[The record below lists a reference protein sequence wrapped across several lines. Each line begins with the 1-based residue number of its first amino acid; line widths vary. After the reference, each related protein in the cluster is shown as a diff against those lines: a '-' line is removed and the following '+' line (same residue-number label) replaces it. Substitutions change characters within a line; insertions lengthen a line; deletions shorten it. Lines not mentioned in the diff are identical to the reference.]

1 MSFSRRF
8 LFPSLSIAAFSA
20 FLFSSGSRAAPPP
33 LPPLAFQRTSLDAT
47 GERPEICLH
56 FDQNLNAQD
65 TPTLAHFVHLSPELP
80 FTPRIEASAFCLG
93 DLAFAQAY
101 RVTVDPAF
109 ASTDGRHL
117 AAPLVLNARFGRR
130 ESSVAFAGDGF
141 ILPGRAPGHVTGLAV
156 ESVNVATV
164 RVHVFRLSAHRQ
176 FPGLTGIDST
186 DLNLSQTSFQ
196 PWAFRHLLDTSLRE
210 VWHGTMTIDSVPDH
224 STTTAF
230 PLADTIGT
238 GQPGLY
244 LVTIE
249 NAAIA
254 REKSPVET
262 ALKGRDDG
270 RYGPQSQMIAAHW
283 VNLSNLGLTM
293 LRGEDGLTVSTRSLM
308 SGQPA
313 AGVNLTLRARDGGVL
328 GSVTTDASGLG
339 HFDAPLLRGTMA
351 DRPLIL
357 LASQGDDFGFL
368 LLDRQWFD
376 FSEHH
381 VDGADSGPPGDN
393 RALLQP
399 DRGIYRPGE
408 TVHLLALLRDRAG
421 NALDNAR
428 PTLVLRRPD
437 MMEERRIQLTG
448 EAEGGYAVTLP
459 LSASAPTGLW
469 RADILLDP
477 SLPPIGSARF
487 EVQDFVPPVIEAN
500 FKPPAFASIGQE
512 ITIDAT
518 VRFLYGAPGAGL
530 KSDSS
535 YRIVPAADPVPGHKG
550 WAFGFENE
558 DIPSGSGDI
567 GAIPT
572 DRDGHARLA
581 FTPDIPQGL
590 TRPLDIDVRAGFLD
604 PMGRRVGEH
613 LTIPVRRTAPLI
625 GLHVAADASADTGSA
640 AIPIDLASF
649 APDNSPI
656 AIGNIHW
663 TLARINRIYNWSHTS
678 DNGWTFS
685 SHTVDVPMRSGDL
698 TTDAR
703 GMARITP
710 MLGWGEYRLSA
721 MPAENGGA
729 TGTSL
734 HFQVGWGGGGD
745 ASTPDRLPLSVR
757 DPQIAPG
764 GQTIIHISGGFAGQ
778 AQVTLATDRVLNT
791 RFVDVPKEGLDIPV
805 TATPDWD
812 TGAYA
817 LVTLYRPLNGPSGLR
832 PHDPVRAVGVAWIG
846 VNQDRHRLDVALDA
860 PETVVP
866 RRRITL
872 PVTVHAAQGTSV
884 DHVRIAVAAVDQ
896 GILNLTH
903 FKPLDLFDALY
914 GRRRLGLDM
923 LDNYGALLLSDAKA
937 GHIRAGGDG
946 AAADSGADGPPVRT
960 TKSVALFDGPVALD
974 PAGHGSVSF
983 EVPDFDGRL
992 HLMAS
997 AWSEDAVGN
1006 AQGDITTRDPV
1017 FPDLGLPRFLAP
1029 GDTAQAL
1036 VSIVNVDGPA
1046 ARYDVQVTT
1055 DGPLRVAG
1063 PAMIGATVKSGDRAD
1078 LRVQLTAMPSLAGRT
1093 AVAHVHLAL
1102 RRAGSSAPLLTRSW
1116 PIGIRLAHVPVTV
1129 TRSVLLQP
1137 GDHQTWGATA
1147 LAGFDPAD
1155 TQVTLGISASGGIDT
1170 IGLLQSLQSSLWGD
1184 SDTLAAQARALLQVT
1199 TPAWLGMHETRD
1211 DLHKNIQS
1219 VIDTLFDRQNPSG
1232 EIGQWERS
1240 DGRSLP
1246 DDQDYLA
1253 DFLIRAKA
1261 AGYDVP
1267 EDRLG
1272 LLLDQIESEQV
1283 QSLSSDGDDADRETR
1298 AATLNT
1304 RAYATYVLARAG
1316 RLHPDGMRDL
1326 AASLIARQDGG
1337 HVSYVWAGTAGSN
1350 AQAHPLALG
1359 HLAVALALDDAP
1371 DDDSATSPGALL
1383 DAAIVALGPPRAG
1396 KPDLWDYKYWTYVRD
1411 LAGLA
1416 ALTAEA
1422 HDDRRTRLLVDRFGR
1437 LTLAYDD
1444 LMNVTKTALLEAASA
1459 MNADTAG
1466 RSVRVRGQADATP
1479 LHLPLIYPFKPAALE
1494 RGIPIEN
1501 TGRKT
1506 LFSTLT
1512 LHGEPAGNVQPLAN
1526 GLTLEMKGFSLGG
1539 APFDLTHMKQNDRF
1553 IVSLGGTALNP
1564 GNYQVVITSLLPAGW
1579 EIESIVSP
1587 EDAAPEERYGRDAED
1602 DRTKPPYAFLG
1613 ILSRT
1618 EHAAALDDRFSAV
1631 LRFSTRSPE
1640 LAARGFH
1647 VAYIVRATTR
1657 GHFALPEAVV
1667 SARYRPSL
1675 MARTASGS
1683 IEIAPH

>member
-1 MSFSRRF
+1 MSSSRH
-8 LFPSLSIAAFSA
+8 L
-20 FLFSSGSRAAPPP
+20 LFSSLSVAVVSVLVPSSSSRAAPTS

-56 FDQNLNAQD
+56 FDQSLNARD
-65 TPTLAHFVHLSPELP
+65 TSTLAHLVHLSPETS
-80 FTPRIEASAFCLG
+80 FTPRIEANAFCLG
-93 DLAFAQAY
+93 NLAFAQAY

-109 ASTDGRHL
+109 TSADGRHL
-117 AAPLVLNARFGRR
+117 ATPIVLNARFGRR
-130 ESSVAFAGDGF
+130 DSSVALTGDGF
-141 ILPGRAPGHVTGLAV
+141 ILPGRAPGHTTGLAV
-156 ESVNVATV
+156 ETVNVATV
-164 RVHVFRLSAHRQ
+164 RVHVFRLSAHQQ
-176 FPGLTGIDST
+176 FPGLTGIDSG

-196 PWAFRHLLDTSLRE
+196 PWTFRHLLDTSLRE
-210 VWHGTMTIDSVPDH
+210 VWHGTMTIDGTADH

-230 PLADTIGT
+230 PLADTIGA

-244 LVTIE
+244 LVTVE
-249 NAAIA
+249 DAATTH
-254 REKSPVET
+254 EKSPVET
-262 ALKGRDDG
+262 ALKARGNSL
-270 RYGPQSQMIAAHW
+270 YGSQSQTISGHW

-293 LRGEDGLTVSTRSLM
+293 LRGEDGLNVSTRSLM

-313 AGVNLTLRARDGGVL
+313 AGVNLTLRARDGSIL
-328 GSVTTDASGLG
+328 GNVTTDASGLG
-339 HFDAPLLRGTMA
+339 RFDAPLLRGTMA
-351 DRPLIL
+351 DRPSIL
-357 LASQGDDFGFL
+357 LANQGDDFGFL
-368 LLDRQWFD
+368 HLDRQWFD

-381 VDGADSGPPGDN
+381 VEGTDGAPAGGN

-408 TVHLLALLRDRAG
+408 TVHLLALLRDRGG
-421 NALDNAR
+421 NAIGNAH

-437 MMEERRIQLTG
+437 MMEERRITLAG

-459 LSASAPTGLW
+459 LSASAPMGLW
-469 RADILLDP
+469 RAEILLDP

-487 EVQDFVPPVIEAN
+487 EVQDFVPPVIEAS
-500 FKPPAFASIGQE
+500 FKQPAFATVGQE
-512 ITIDAT
+512 VTVDAS
-518 VRFLYGAPGAGL
+518 VRFLYGAPGADL

-535 YRIVPAADPVPGHKG
+535 YRIVPATDPVPSHKG

-558 DIPSGSGDI
+558 DIPSSSGDI
-567 GAIPT
+567 STAPT
-572 DRDGHARLA
+572 DHDGHALLT

-613 LTIPVRRTAPLI
+613 LTIPVRRTTPLI
-625 GLHVAADASADTGSA
+625 GLHVATDASANTGSA
-640 AIPIDLASF
+640 AIPVDMASF

-656 AIGNIHW
+656 AIGKIHW
-663 TLARINRIYNWSHTS
+663 SLARVNRIYNWSHTP

-710 MLGWGEYRLSA
+710 MLDWGEYRLSA
-721 MPAENGGA
+721 MPSENGGA

-734 HFQVGWGGGGD
+734 RFQVGWGSSGD

-757 DPQIAPG
+757 DPHIAPG
-764 GQTIIHISGGFAGQ
+764 GQTILHISGGFAGQ

-791 RFVDVPKEGLDIPV
+791 RIVDVPKEGLDIPV
-805 TATPDWD
+805 TATPDWN

-846 VNQDRHRLDVALDA
+846 VDQKTHHLDVALDA
-860 PETVVP
+860 PKTALP
-866 RRRITL
+866 RHRITL
-872 PVTVHAAQGTSV
+872 PVTVRATQGASV
-884 DHVRIAVAAVDQ
+884 DHVRVAVAAVDQ

-903 FKPLDLFDALY
+903 FKPLDLFDTLY
-914 GRRRLGLDM
+914 GRPRLGLDM

-946 AAADSGADGPPVRT
+946 GSEDSSADRPPVRT

-974 PAGHGSVSF
+974 ATGHGSVSF
-983 EVPDFDGRL
+983 EVPDFDGQL

-997 AWSEDAVGN
+997 AWSKDAVGN
-1006 AQGDITTRDPV
+1006 AQGYIITRDAV

-1046 ARYDVQVTT
+1046 AHYDVQVTT

-1063 PAMIGATVKSGDRAD
+1063 PATLNATVKSGDRAD
-1078 LRVQLTAMPSLAGRT
+1078 LRAPLAAMPSLPGRSSI
-1093 AVAHVHLAL
+1093 AHVHLTL

-1116 PIGIRLAHVPVTV
+1116 PIGIRLAHVPTTV
-1129 TRSVLLQP
+1129 TRTVLLQP
-1137 GDHQTWGATA
+1137 GSHQTWDATT
-1147 LAGFDPAD
+1147 LAGFDPVDAL
-1155 TQVTLGISASGGIDT
+1155 VTLGISASGGIDT

-1184 SDTLAAQARALLQVT
+1184 SDTLAAQARALLQVN
-1199 TPAWLGMHETRD
+1199 TPEWLGTHETMD
-1211 DLHKNIQS
+1211 DLRKNIRS

-1246 DDQDYLA
+1246 DDLDYLA

-1267 EDRLG
+1267 DDRLG
-1272 LLLDQIESEQV
+1272 LLLDHIESEQL
-1283 QSLSSDGDDADRETR
+1283 QSRPSYGESPDSDRQ
-1298 AATLNT
+1298 AAALNT
-1304 RAYATYVLARAG
+1304 RAYAAYVLARAG
-1316 RLHPDGMRDL
+1316 RLHPEGIRDL
-1326 AASLIARQDGG
+1326 AASLIARQDAG
-1337 HVSYVWAGTAGSN
+1337 HVSFVWAGTAGSN
-1350 AQAHPLALG
+1350 AQAHSLALG

-1371 DDDSATSPGALL
+1371 DDDSATSPAALF
-1383 DAAIVALGPPRAG
+1383 DAAIAALGPPRTG
-1396 KPDLWDYKYWTYVRD
+1396 KPNIWDYKYWIYVRD

-1422 HDDRRTRLLVDRFGR
+1422 HDDQRTRLLVDRFGQ
-1437 LTLAYDD
+1437 LTLASDA

-1459 MNADTAG
+1459 MNADTEG
-1466 RSVRVRGQADATP
+1466 RSVRVQGRPNATP
-1479 LHLPLIYPFKPAALE
+1479 LHLPLIHSFKPSALE
-1494 RGIPIEN
+1494 KGVPVEN

-1512 LHGEPAGNVQPLAN
+1512 IHGEPAGDVKPLAN
-1526 GLTLEMKGFSLGG
+1526 GLTLDMKGFTLSG

-1553 IVSLGGTALNP
+1553 IVSLKGTALNP
-1564 GNYQVVITSLLPAGW
+1564 GNYQIAVTSLLPAGW

-1587 EDAAPEERYGRDAED
+1587 EDAATEERYGRNAED

-1613 ILSRT
+1613 VLSQT
-1618 EHAAALDDRFSAV
+1618 DHEASLDDRFSAV
-1631 LRFSTRSPE
+1631 LRFNTRSPE

-1647 VAYIVRATTR
+1647 VAYVVRATTP
-1657 GHFALPEAVV
+1657 GHFAQPEAVV
-1667 SARYRPSL
+1667 SARYQPSL

-1683 IEIAPH
+1683 VEIAPH